1 MSILLLAKKTNPIIL
16 LAIPLIIS
24 SFTHIWNPVG
34 FPPFFVD
41 EGHYMRRTL
50 QVLNGL
56 GPQESISVY
65 DYPYDHPYFGQLFL
79 AGLLWITGYPG
90 SQVSEAAELK
100 NSIEIL
106 HSIPRIIMGI
116 LAVVDTLLIFKIAEL
131 IYNRNVAFIA
141 SLLFAVMPI
150 SWMFRMILLDTLLM
164 PFLLLSIFLVLYYR
178 NQVTKSDRAEETNK
192 RSFLLVI
199 LSGISFGLAVFTKE
213 SAVFMLP
220 LLLYLMLSTKSSTG
234 PQVKRSRL
242 LATWFVP
249 VIFFL
254 LLWPAIALFQHQFD
268 NWIHGVLYQVV
279 REDKELSATLQS
291 LFTIDP
297 ILMILTVI
305 ALVLTSK
312 KEYMFL
318 IWIVPY
324 LLFLAILGANVRY
337 FHFIP
342 LVPAFCIL
350 SANLLINFSQKI
362 KRKIVPYIIVL
373 TIVIIGIVSTSLLVS
388 VNLTAIYFN
397 LYSFIVEAL
406 PSHENDANKAVTMIG
421 SHWMRNFFWIPQYI
435 LNKNLI
441 FKDADPI
448 LFHGTHPSEKIMFL
462 VTRNLYSKIRD
473 NKLNDDYTKQLR
485 SISYNSSLIGA
496 FKENWTALAY
506 PHTYPYNVFD
516 TLLGSLGK
524 VDVRTNY

>member
-141 SLLFAVMPI
+141 SILFAVMPI

-164 PFLLLSIFLVLYYR
+164 PFLLLSIFLLLYYR

-199 LSGISFGLAVFTKE
+199 LSGISFGLAC
-213 SAVFMLP
+213 
-220 LLLYLMLSTKSSTG
+220 LYKGVCSFYASITI
-234 PQVKRSRL
+234 
-242 LATWFVP
+242 
-249 VIFFL
+249 IFD
-254 LLWPAIALFQHQFD
+254 AIH
-268 NWIHGVLYQVV
+268 
-279 REDKELSATLQS
+279 
-291 LFTIDP
+291 
-297 ILMILTVI
+297 
-305 ALVLTSK
+305 
-312 KEYMFL
+312 
-318 IWIVPY
+318 
-324 LLFLAILGANVRY
+324 
-337 FHFIP
+337 
-342 LVPAFCIL
+342 
-350 SANLLINFSQKI
+350 
-362 KRKIVPYIIVL
+362 
-373 TIVIIGIVSTSLLVS
+373 
-388 VNLTAIYFN
+388 
-397 LYSFIVEAL
+397 
-406 PSHENDANKAVTMIG
+406 
-421 SHWMRNFFWIPQYI
+421 
-435 LNKNLI
+435 
-441 FKDADPI
+441 
-448 LFHGTHPSEKIMFL
+448 
-462 VTRNLYSKIRD
+462 
-473 NKLNDDYTKQLR
+473 
-485 SISYNSSLIGA
+485 
-496 FKENWTALAY
+496 
-506 PHTYPYNVFD
+506 
-516 TLLGSLGK
+516 
-524 VDVRTNY
+524 